1 VAGPVAPEAG
11 AAGPVGLWRRRY
23 YSLVSTADLPSH
35 ATDLRAA
42 LTAALADRYTIEAE
56 AGRGGMAMVFRALDR
71 RHDRPVAIK
80 VVQPGLL
87 TAQESADRFL
97 REIRFAAQLTHPHIM
112 PLFDSGAVRLSHPER
127 REGPPELLYY
137 VMPYL
142 EGETLRQ
149 RLERERK
156 LPIDQVLR
164 IARALA
170 GALDHAHRRQILH
183 RDLKPENILLHDGEP
198 LLSDFGVARGLCEVC
213 DSEAV
218 TEPGIAI
225 GTPAYMSPEQASG
238 DPALDPRSDQYSLA
252 CVIYE
257 MLAGR
262 PPFAGSG
269 PRATMAR
276 QAVEVAPSVREL
288 RPQTPVALE
297 RALCRALSKSPDER
311 FPSMAEFM
319 DAMDGPAEALSPP
332 HAAVS
337 GRSIAVLPFV
347 NASPD
352 PEFEYFSDGMTDEV
366 ISALANVS
374 GLRVASRTSVF
385 ALKGRREDVRSL
397 GAQLGVSAV
406 LEGTV
411 RKAGTRLRLTAQ
423 LTDVADGRILWSE
436 RYERDDRDVFAMQ
449 DDLSRAIVDRLRAG
463 MVQPIGDLHP
473 RRYTGNLR
481 AYDLYLKGRFA
492 WNQRTDGSVT
502 EAIRLFEAAIVE
514 DPGYAL
520 AYTGLADAHA
530 LHLDYRVGP
539 VEAGMRRAREYA
551 RRAIALDETLAE
563 AHCSLAW
570 VTFIHDWDWPL
581 AGREFRRAIELNP
594 RYATARQWHAW
605 YLAAMGRLSEAL
617 AEAHR
622 AMELDPAS
630 VSIRRGLGWL
640 YCVAREPESGVA
652 VLRQAVIMNP
662 EAPESRITLGIAHQQ
677 AGQFE
682 EAERALRAALEMAP
696 ADTHALATLART
708 LVAAGRREEALRLAG
723 EVRALD
729 RSRYVSPSDLAKLAI
744 GIGEF
749 DAAFA
754 ALERAR
760 EERRGWLAYLRVDPL
775 FDPIRGDPRF
785 EALVRLLRLA
795 P

>member
-1 VAGPVAPEAG
+1 LSYGPDVQS
-11 AAGPVGLWRRRY
+11 VL
-23 YSLVSTADLPSH
+23 S
-35 ATDLRAA
+35 
-42 LTAALADRYTIEAE
+42 AALADRYTIEAE

-97 REIRFAAQLTHPHIM
+97 REIRYAAQLTHPHIL
-112 PLFDSGAVRLSHPER
+112 PLFDSGEISGVS
-127 REGPPELLYY
+127 PPLLYY

-149 RLERERK
+149 RLERERR
-156 LPIDQVLR
+156 LPVGQVLH

-183 RDLKPENILLHDGEP
+183 RDIKPENILLHEGEP

-213 DSEAV
+213 EAEAV
-218 TEPGIAI
+218 TEPGMAV

-238 DPALDPRSDQYSLA
+238 DPVLDLRSDQYSLA

-257 MLAGR
+257 MLAGQ

-276 QAVEVAPSVREL
+276 QAVEAPPPVRGL
-288 RPQTPVALE
+288 RPDTPIALE
-297 RALCRALSKSPDER
+297 QALCRALSKSPADR
-311 FPSMAEFM
+311 FETMAEFLK
-319 DAMDGPAEALSPP
+319 ALDGPAGAAPP
-332 HAAVS
+332 VRGFTS

-411 RKAGTRLRLTAQ
+411 RKAGARLRVTAQ
-423 LTDVADGRILWSE
+423 LNDVSDGRVLWSE
-436 RYERDDRDVFAMQ
+436 RYERDDRDVFAIQ
-449 DDLSRAIVDRLRAG
+449 DDIARAIVERLRAD
-463 MVQPIGDLHP
+463 MLQPIGEIHP
-473 RRYTGNLR
+473 RRYTDNLR
-481 AYDLYLKGRFA
+481 AYELYLKGRYA
-492 WNQRTDGSVT
+492 WSQRTDGSVT
-502 EAIRLFEAAIVE
+502 EAIRLFQAAIDE
-514 DPGYAL
+514 DPRYAL

-539 VEAGMRRAREYA
+539 VAEGMRRAREYA
-551 RRAIALDETLAE
+551 EQAIALDDSLAE

-570 VTFIHDWDWPL
+570 VTFIHDWDWER
-581 AGREFRRAIELNP
+581 AGREFRRAVALNP
-594 RYATARQWHAW
+594 GYATARQWYAW

-622 AMELDPAS
+622 AAELDPAS

-652 VLRQAVIMNP
+652 VLRQAVVMNP
-662 EAPESRITLGIAHQQ
+662 ESPESRITLAIAYEQ
-677 AGQFE
+677 AGQFR
-682 EAERALRAALEMAP
+682 EAELALREALELSP
-696 ADTHALATLART
+696 VDTHALATLVRT
-708 LVAAGRREEALRLAG
+708 LVGAGRRDEALSVAG
-723 EVRALD
+723 EVRALE
-729 RSRYVSPSDLAKLAI
+729 RTRYVSPSDLAKLAL
-744 GIGEF
+744 GLGDAE
-749 DAAFA
+749 AAFT
-754 ALERAR
+754 ALKRAHD
-760 EERRGWLAYLRVDPL
+760 ERRGWVVYLKVDPL
-775 FDPIRGDPRF
+775 FDPIRGDARF
-785 EALVRLLRLA
+785 GELMRVMRLV
-795 P
+795 PSS

>member
-1 VAGPVAPEAG
+1 M
-11 AAGPVGLWRRRY
+11 
-23 YSLVSTADLPSH
+23 STGDLPGH
-35 ATDLRAA
+35 VTELRAV
-42 LTAALADRYTIEAE
+42 LTAALADRYTLQGE

-87 TAQESADRFL
+87 TARESADRFL
-97 REIRFAAQLTHPHIM
+97 REIRYAAQLTHPHIL
-112 PLFDSGAVRLSHPER
+112 PLFDSGEISGVA
-127 REGPPELLYY
+127 PPLLYY

-149 RLERERK
+149 RLERERR
-156 LPIDQVLR
+156 LPIEQVLR

-183 RDLKPENILLHDGEP
+183 RDIKPENILMHEGEP

-213 DSEAV
+213 EAEAV
-218 TEPGIAI
+218 TEPGMAV

-238 DPALDPRSDQYSLA
+238 DPVLDLRSDQYSLA
-252 CVIYE
+252 CVIFE
-257 MLAGR
+257 MLAGQ

-276 QAVEVAPSVREL
+276 QAVEAPPSVREL
-288 RPQTPVALE
+288 RPDSPIALE
-297 RALCRALSKSPDER
+297 QALCRALAKSPADR
-311 FPSMAEFM
+311 FASMAEFLK
-319 DAMDGPAEALSPP
+319 ALDGPAGAAPP
-332 HAAVS
+332 VRGFAA

-411 RKAGTRLRLTAQ
+411 RKAGTRLRVTAQ
-423 LTDVADGRILWSE
+423 LTDIADGRLLWSE
-436 RYERDDRDVFAMQ
+436 RYERDDRDVFAIQ
-449 DDLSRAIVDRLRAG
+449 DDLARAIVDRLRSD
-463 MVQPIGDLHP
+463 MLQPIGELHP

-481 AYDLYLKGRFA
+481 AYNLYLKGRFA

-502 EAIRLFEAAIVE
+502 EAIRLFEAAIAE
-514 DPGYAL
+514 DPRYAL

-530 LHLDYRVGP
+530 LHLDYRAGP
-539 VEAGMRRAREYA
+539 VEGGMRRAREHA
-551 RRAIALDETLAE
+551 SRAIELDETLAE

-570 VTFIHDWDWPL
+570 VNFIYDWDWPQ
-581 AGREFRRAIELNP
+581 AEREFRRAIELNP
-594 RYATARQWHAW
+594 RYATARQWYAW
-605 YLAAMGRLSEAL
+605 YLAAMGRLSEGL
-617 AEAHR
+617 AESHR
-622 AMELDPAS
+622 AMELDPVS
-630 VSIRRGLGWL
+630 VSVRRGLGWL

-652 VLRQAVIMNP
+652 VLQQAVVMNP
-662 EAPESRITLGIAHQQ
+662 EAPETRIVLGLAHEQLERF
-677 AGQFE
+677 G
-682 EAERALRAALEMAP
+682 EAEQAVRDALELAP
-696 ADTHALATLART
+696 ADTHAMASLARI
-708 LVAAGRREEALRLAG
+708 LAKSGRRAEAERVGAELRS
-723 EVRALD
+723 LD
-729 RSRYVSPSDLAKLAI
+729 GSRYVSPTDLAKLAI
-744 GIGEF
+744 GLGEA
-749 DAAFA
+749 DSAFA
-754 ALERAR
+754 ALDRAR
-760 EERRGWLAYLRVDPL
+760 EERRGWLVYLRVEPL

-785 EALVRLLRLA
+785 AELMRLLRLA
-795 P
+795 PTEPRTDR